1 MPDNTR
7 MVGRGTQSY
16 TLGDRRFIGLDTN
29 TPANALDVG
38 FFPDSTNL
46 WVDGL
51 ALAPRPGMQ
60 AQLASSLANPIY
72 SLIGYRTAD
81 GSSNRL
87 FFVSSTSVYMH
98 TVGTTTSTA
107 LSGTA
112 TWTDATQ
119 VRLKQH
125 GKYIYGVPGKA
136 GTALFRIDGTLTT
149 PVLETIPN
157 IQPPTI
163 NGVDFIKPVPTLRP
177 VKIKTFAAQDLNVA
191 ATIATGGSAVI
202 TGTNTFSAGDRVQ
215 LLTSIGTN
223 HLANTT
229 YFVIATGLSGSAFQ
243 VSATLNGT
251 AILAS
256 TTGTTTISLV
266 NDIDNYYLTKL
277 ESDYAKTANAA
288 WPSVWSSNLMKLTTG
303 ATTVPSGE
311 FDGYVNGADSSTANF
326 VADWNV
332 SGASVHNNES
342 WVINTN
348 KTITSPPDAVT
359 YGANTKKYLKLDNT
373 GEYAQQII
381 EYLPTEKA
389 PPSSTSTTI
398 GLYNLQ
404 FYSFANIIKSE
415 GSVKFKVSAYGQNA
429 DGDIPGCAFS
439 KEYTQAYAVN
449 ESDWY
454 LRDIVLDFRE
464 FAASITKIRIRFES
478 TAIIG
483 SQDILIDMVKLF
495 AVASNLTAIE
505 PATALTNTNGLVNV
519 RFRQTN
525 PNISP
530 TKASYVKNKRLRI
543 MATTDTGG
551 VLDVSKTNALSF
563 QWEFD
568 SSLVDEN
575 GNYPNVVLGL
585 QVGSEVYWS
594 SIGEWDRQNRYMTF
608 AMYELTLAQKTG
620 VSYFHIKF
628 LDDVLTFDSKI
639 AYTQSSLAF
648 SIGNMSRDS
657 ALQGNGTY
665 EYAFTRW
672 YPSSASAV
680 APGVLQADQTYA
692 TGFETGLSDIS
703 ATVNTTSA
711 LASTSVVLNPNNT
724 AGYGSNV
731 CIDKRKMV
739 VGSATD
745 LDTWVSTYVPA
756 ASQIRVISTTAAPT
770 FSYVNTSGTTVSSIT
785 WNSITAPDGTTYYVG
800 TLPSAIRY
808 VTATTEAIWLE
819 GYVAYGYSS
828 TSKYSHVI
836 VYRRNNALFPDGRFR
851 LIAVVPVDDTTTTL
865 QTKTG
870 NGWTATYTNGTSREI
885 TLIDEVPDDALFY
898 ETGPNQQGTFF
909 EIGRDPMPLGTSAL
923 TTFQNRLWVSK
934 SNKLYASWVID
945 QTDEY
950 KMYTTE
956 LPDLTEPG
964 VQKKGATFSVGGRQE
979 KEIILS
985 MCPMFS
991 EDIQQSNSQSATL
1004 LVLKENSVTAVIGF
1018 DPTTFNVQL
1027 WVASPGVGISAP
1039 LSLSNTDGTVTW
1051 LSVNGLVQ
1059 WAGSNVVARS
1069 TELRKLLSLDPTMF
1083 GAQSIDKSQYQA
1095 SIVTTANK
1103 RIFLLSTASNAG
1115 AANQYVYVFDSR
1127 VKGWVKWKT
1136 ISDIS
1141 MTAMTSLSFGD
1152 DVQYVYFG
1160 STTGQL
1166 FKLDGTA
1173 DKSTQG
1179 GSDVAIAWEFLS
1191 RLHGQTYSEGPN
1203 YYANNRPY
1211 QIDLHVDNQSA
1222 GSQGIT
1228 WVIQNQNGPYNAT
1241 TAPTGASST
1250 GTYTVAAYVNKSVA
1264 IRNIQ
1269 RSLRGS
1275 SIQIKLSGSSTG
1287 KIYVRAV
1294 HLQMYDG
1301 NITR

>member
-16 TLGDRRFIGLDTN
+16 TLGDRRFIGIDTN
-29 TPANALDVG
+29 TPANSLDVG

-60 AQLASSLANPIY
+60 AQLASTLANPIY

-87 FFVSSTSVYMH
+87 FFVSGTSVYMH
-98 TVGTTTSTA
+98 TVGTTASTA

-112 TWTDATQ
+112 TWTDASQ

-125 GKYIYGVPGKA
+125 GKYIYGVPGKD

-149 PVLETIPN
+149 PVVETIPN

-163 NGVDFIKPVPTLRP
+163 NGVDYIKPVPTLRP
-177 VKIKTFAAQDLNVA
+177 VKIKTFAAQDLSVSA
-191 ATIATGGSAVI
+191 SFTSGSASI

-215 LLTSIGTN
+215 LLASIGTN

-229 YFVIATGLSGSAFQ
+229 YFVISTGLSGSAFQ

-251 AILAS
+251 AISANGTAS
-256 TTGTTTISLV
+256 TTVSLV
-266 NDIDNYYLTKL
+266 NDIDNYYLAKL
-277 ESDYAKTANAA
+277 ESDYAKPANAA
-288 WPSVWSSNLMKLTTG
+288 WPSVWSSNLMKLTT
-303 ATTVPSGE
+303 ANTTVPSGD
-311 FDGYVNGADSSTANF
+311 FDGYVDNADSGNANF
-326 VADWNV
+326 AADWTS
-332 SGASVHNNES
+332 SGASVKVNQA
-342 WVINTN
+342 WVINTS
-348 KTITSPPDAVT
+348 KTISSPPDAPT
-359 YGANTKKYLKLDNT
+359 YGANTKKYLLLDNT
-373 GEYAQQII
+373 GEYAEQIVQ
-381 EYLPTEKA
+381 YLPTEKA
-389 PPSSTSTTI
+389 PPASTSTTI

-415 GSVKFKVSAYGQNA
+415 GSVKFKVSVYGQDA
-429 DGDIPGCAFS
+429 SGDIPGCAFS

-449 ESDWY
+449 EADWY

-464 FAASITKIRIRFES
+464 FAASLTKIRIRFES
-478 TAIIG
+478 TAVIG
-483 SQDILIDMVKLF
+483 SQDICIDMIKLF
-495 AVASNLTAIE
+495 AVASNLTAVE
-505 PATALTNTNGLVNV
+505 PLTALTNTNGLVNV

-551 VLDVSKTNALSF
+551 ALDVSKANALSF

-568 SSLVDEN
+568 SALVDEN

-585 QVGSEVYWS
+585 QVGSDIYWS

-620 VSYFHIKF
+620 VSYFYIKF
-628 LDDVLTFDSKI
+628 LDDVLTLNSNI
-639 AYTQSSLAF
+639 AFTQSSLAF
-648 SIGNMSRDS
+648 SIGSMARDS

-672 YPSSASAV
+672 YPSSASAL
-680 APGVLQADQTYA
+680 APYELQADQSYA
-692 TGFETGLSDIS
+692 TGFETGLSDVS

-711 LASTSVVLNPNNT
+711 LASTSVVLNPNNS

-731 CIDKRKMV
+731 CIEKRKMI

-756 ASQIRVISTTAAPT
+756 ASQIRLVSTNAAPT
-770 FSYVNTSGTTVSSIT
+770 FSYVNTSGTTVSSVT
-785 WNSITAPDGTTYYVG
+785 WNSITAPDGTTYKVA

-808 VTATTEAIWLE
+808 VTATTDTTWLE
-819 GYVAYGYSS
+819 HYVSYGYSS

-851 LIAVVPVDDTTTTL
+851 LIAVIPVDDTTSTL

-870 NGWTATYTNGTSREI
+870 NGWTATYNNSTSREI

-898 ETGPNQQGTFF
+898 ETGPYQQGTFF
-909 EIGRDPMPLGTSAL
+909 EIGRDPMPLGTSSI

-934 SNKLYASWVID
+934 ANKLYASWAID

-950 KMYTTE
+950 KLYTTE

-979 KEIILS
+979 KEIVRA

-991 EDIQQSNSQSATL
+991 DDIQQSNSQSATL
-1004 LVLKENSVTAVIGF
+1004 LVLKENSVTSVIGF
-1018 DPTTFNVQL
+1018 DPTTFNVQV

-1083 GAQSIDKSQYQA
+1083 GAPSIDKSQYQA

-1103 RIFLLSTASNAG
+1103 RIFLLSTASSAG

-1127 VKGWVKWKT
+1127 TKGWVKWKT

-1166 FKLDGTA
+1166 YKLDGTA
-1173 DKSTQG
+1173 DKSTSG
-1179 GSDVAIAWEFLS
+1179 GADVAIAWEFVS

-1211 QIDLHVDNQSA
+1211 QMDIHFDNQSSGA
-1222 GSQGIT
+1222 QTVSWT
-1228 WVIQNQNGPYNAT
+1228 IQNQNGPYNVT

-1250 GTYTVAAYVNKSVA
+1250 GTYAFPAYVNKSVA

-1275 SIQIKLSGSSTG
+1275 SIQVKLSGSSTG
-1287 KIYVRAV
+1287 KVYVRAV

-1301 NITR
+1301 NISR